1 MNSDEYWPYA
11 RAMAELKGRLQAT
24 DDEIRM
30 WVYLGHADGGL
41 DMFDA
46 PLDCPDGKLPKRHF
60 TASEV
65 GAYYLRH
72 QIESFAP
79 DDSRR
84 YLTLPELVTKWVGRG
99 LSANKADELV
109 RQLIEDGRLTPINA
123 LRGHHAQVM
132 DDGAGA
138 LIPDLSLFALDQV
151 IEVEAL
157 EFSGIQMVVEPLTG
171 VTSGAEIGDF
181 SDVENH
187 CENAHLWQLVSADQ
201 PIPRRINKL
210 GGRNHILTSIIDDL
224 LKVSTSPERASVV
237 FTELVALTNSTSR
250 PTLLLGFDSK
260 KKAVKYRKTDGEVG
274 YFNKKNMDDFLRR
287 KYERAKKQP
296 H

>member
-41 DMFDA
+41 DTFDV
-46 PLDCPDGKLPKRHF
+46 PIDCPDSKLPKRHF

-84 YLTLPELVTKWVGRG
+84 YLTLSELVTKWVGHG
-99 LSANKADELV
+99 LSANKADELG

-138 LIPDLSLFALDQV
+138 LISDLSLFALDQV

-157 EFSGIQMVVEPLTG
+157 EFSGAVRVVDGVNVVKRPDSLTA
-171 VTSGAEIGDF
+171 VIKIAKAEAPDP
-181 SDVENH
+181 ENRSSVW
-187 CENAHLWQLVSADQ
+187 A
-201 PIPRRINKL
+201 
-210 GGRNHILTSIIDDL
+210 T
-224 LKVSTSPERASVV
+224 LKRMAQRDAP
-237 FTELVALTNSTSR
+237 
-250 PTLLLGFDSK
+250 PPPLLGFSDGEGVKYLDSNDEVKWLTRNAFGMRLSERK
-260 KKAVKYRKTDGEVG
+260 KKP
-274 YFNKKNMDDFLRR
+274 RR
-287 KYERAKKQP
+287 
-296 H
+296 